1 MHGTY
6 KYRPRFRDIRIK
18 PPKDKP
24 EPEDRVCEWPGC
36 LSRGDSRAP
45 KGPDRLDDYHWFC
58 QHHAGQ
64 YNKSWNFFAGMSEGE
79 MKAFNKSAHYG
90 HRPTWNFRGNTGA
103 HAKSAR
109 ASADF
114 SKGFDDMLGLF
125 GHRPANDRRND
136 EAPRRRFG
144 RLQEMALETMNLTG
158 DETKG
163 AVKKRYAEL
172 VKRYH
177 PDANGGDRSSEEQ
190 LGRVIHAYQILKSAG
205 MA

>member
-36 LSRGDSRAP
+36 LSKGDSRAP

-64 YNKSWNFFAGMSEGE
+64 YNKSWNFFSGMSEGE
-79 MKAFNKSAHYG
+79 MKAFNQSAHYG

-109 ASADF
+109 ESINVPSKSKSRFFTLTRPQGRPSAPEA
-114 SKGFDDMLGLF
+114 
-125 GHRPANDRRND
+125 RPDQS
-136 EAPRRRFG
+136 PRR
-144 RLQEMALETMNLTG
+144 
-158 DETKG
+158 
-163 AVKKRYAEL
+163 
-172 VKRYH
+172 
-177 PDANGGDRSSEEQ
+177 S
-190 LGRVIHAYQILKSAG
+190 
-205 MA
+205 